1 MVLMSRVELTKE
13 TGELVK
19 KVAAKKGIS
28 IASYVNNLID
38 QVGVADK
45 GVKVILTV
53 PSDLIKKNK
62 AGLEEWLK
70 VRMDALVKVYY
81 S

>member
-1 MVLMSRVELTKE
+1 MKVEFTAE
-13 TGELVK
+13 THSLIK
-19 KVAAKKGIS
+19 KAAAKKGIS
-28 IASYVNNLID
+28 MSSYVNNLID

-45 GVKVILTV
+45 DTKVILTI